1 MSAYFNEILCKNIIY
16 IVNKKLAK
24 ITVHLRE
31 KYGDINFTSIFEKM
45 SNFRDV

>member
-1 MSAYFNEILCKNIIY
+1 M
-16 IVNKKLAK
+16 LAK

-45 SNFRDV
+45 INFRDVYKSFSRKFPP